1 MIEVDGKMYAIVPG
15 SDTGTMMCLRR
26 EGNRYRLK
34 YGRDNKNAEDIRNEA
49 HVIPYICDSVATVKY
64 VFVSP
69 ELQQILMEE
78 EEDWMDLFDCL
89 VRHPPCRKDCIVI
102 LNHVHNIVS
111 DLHNIGF
118 VHRDIKP
125 ENFLINLSGGL
136 IEMKA
141 IDFGFTTNVAS
152 TKPCGSGYY
161 AATTLS
167 YERIFDVPS
176 MIFLDLY
183 AYGIMCYVVIMQKD
197 PVDVTS
203 DEVCDIADAMDGNS
217 KLDFI
222 ICALLSKLTND
233 ELAKWETTA
242 TEWLEN
248 LSDRR
253 MNKIKEFM
261 TATGA
266 DSVYSI
272 VHDAF
277 LCTREP
283 LFPVEHNC
291 THQSSHK
298 KRKTES
304 LTAC

>member
-1 MIEVDGKMYAIVPG
+1 MYEPVPD
-15 SDTGTMMCLRR
+15 SDTGTMMRLLDA
-26 EGNRYRLK
+26 EGKRYWLK
-34 YGRDNKNAEDIRNEA
+34 YGRGKKNAEDIENEA
-49 HVIPYICDSVATVKY
+49 CVIPYIRNSRVATVNY

-69 ELQQILMEE
+69 ELQLILMEE
-78 EEDWMDLFDCL
+78 EEGSMDLFDCL
-89 VRHPPCRKDCIVI
+89 VRHPPCKKDCIVI
-102 LNHVHNIVS
+102 LNHVHKILS
-111 DLHNIGF
+111 DLHNVGF

-125 ENFLINLSGGL
+125 ENLLIKQSGGL

-152 TKPCGSGYY
+152 TKLCGSGYY

-167 YERIFDVPS
+167 YEKSFDVPS
-176 MIFLDLY
+176 MIFLDWY

-203 DEVCDIADAMDGNS
+203 DEVCDIADAMGGNA
-217 KLDFI
+217 KLDFV
-222 ICALLSKLTND
+222 ICALLSTLTDD
-233 ELAKWETTA
+233 ELAKWETDTTA
-242 TEWLEN
+242 TEWLKN
-248 LSDRR
+248 LSDER
-253 MNKIKEFM
+253 MNTIKQFM

-291 THQSSHK
+291 TDQTSHRPSK
-298 KRKTES
+298 KMKHE
-304 LTAC
+304 